1 MKMHALPAQLIR
13 KLAEILPLQ
22 CAGPAPGAAPV
33 GRLVEK
39 QLQKMMDRL
48 SPDILLGTV
57 SLEGTLTYVNRP
69 ALEALGYPR
78 DGLLGYPMV
87 DAAWWPSSPAARGQ
101 IHDAF
106 HRALRGET
114 SRFDIDAIAQKGRT
128 LTLDI
133 MFMPLLAD
141 DGKVAA
147 VLLSGR
153 NITER
158 VLAQTRSTYLATHD
172 CLTGLPNRQSFV
184 CSIKDRLACD
194 SPKAGTFSLL
204 ALGLDRLNWV
214 NEALG
219 PSAGDLVLRSFAQR
233 LREAFGAEATA
244 ARLGCDV
251 FAVLIPA
258 PLNAAQAMARTA
270 QQRLDTPITIQG
282 RTLYMSFCGG
292 VTEVHLP
299 QAKPDEAQAL
309 LQQAETALCYAKLQ
323 GPGSVSPFVPPAP
336 SSDFSR
342 LFLLSDLHDAVPRGE
357 LVVYYQP
364 QWNARTNQV
373 TGAEALVRWQH
384 PEHGLVPPDQFI
396 PVAEDSGLI
405 VPIGAWVLRQ
415 ACEAAVRWQMAG
427 FCGLH
432 VSVNVSPRQLQGWDF
447 PATVM
452 AILADTGLPPERLVL
467 EITES
472 ALMENVAHVRA
483 LLASLRDE
491 GITIALDDFG
501 AGYSSLGQLRQL
513 PIDVLKIDRALVPD
527 VAAGAESASITRAII
542 TMASSLRL
550 QVLAEGVETRSQV
563 EMLTHSGCH
572 LMQGYFLSRPLQESE
587 LVKLLGRHS
596 AQESPRAAVVS
607 RRASARANALAILQ
621 LTF

>member
-13 KLAEILPLQ
+13 KLAGTPSPHSAAVAPHVLPV
-22 CAGPAPGAAPV
+22 CP
-33 GRLVEK
+33 LVER
-39 QLQKMMDRL
+39 QLQKIMDGL
-48 SPDILLGTV
+48 SPDILVGTV
-57 SLEGTLTYVNRP
+57 SLNGVLTYVNRSS
-69 ALEALGYPR
+69 LQALGYAHAR
-78 DGLLGYPMV
+78 VLGQPMV
-87 DAAWWPSSPAARGQ
+87 DAAWWPSSPNAREQ
-101 IHDAF
+101 IHAAF

-128 LTLDI
+128 LTLDV

-141 DGKVAA
+141 DRTVSA

-158 VLAQTRSTYLATHD
+158 VLAQARSTYLATHD

-184 CSIKDRLACD
+184 CSIKDRLASD
-194 SPKAGTFSLL
+194 GLKAGTFSLL
-204 ALGLDRLNWV
+204 AVGLDRLNWV

-219 PSAGDLVLRSFAQR
+219 PTAGDLVLRSFAQR
-233 LREAFGAEATA
+233 LREAFGAEATV
-244 ARLGCDV
+244 ARLGGDV
-251 FAVLIPA
+251 FAVLIQA
-258 PLNAAQAMARTA
+258 PLDAAQAMARAA
-270 QQRLDTPITIQG
+270 QRRLDTPITIHG
-282 RTLYMSFCGG
+282 RTLYVSFCVG

-299 QAKPDEAQAL
+299 NAQPDEAQAL

-323 GPGSVSPFVPPAP
+323 GPGSVSPFVAPAP
-336 SSDFSR
+336 SADFSR
-342 LFLLSDLHDAVPRGE
+342 LFLLSDLHDAVPREE

-364 QWNARTNQV
+364 QWNAKTNQV

-396 PVAEDSGLI
+396 PIAEDSGLI

-415 ACEAAVRWQMAG
+415 ACAAGVRWQKAG

-432 VSVNVSPRQLQGWDF
+432 VSVNVSPRQLQGCDF

-452 AILADTGLPPERLVL
+452 AILAETGLPPERLVL
-467 EITES
+467 EVTES
-472 ALMENVAHVRA
+472 ALMENVEHVRA
-483 LLASLRDE
+483 LLTSLRDA

-501 AGYSSLGQLRQL
+501 AGYSSLGQLRKL

-527 VAAGAESASITRAII
+527 VAAEAESASITRAII
-542 TMASSLRL
+542 TMAASLRL

-563 EMLTHSGCH
+563 EMLTSSGCH
-572 LMQGYFLSRPLQESE
+572 LMQGYFLSRPLPESE
-587 LVKLLGRHS
+587 LVKLLRRHLVR
-596 AQESPRAAVVS
+596 ETPREAVAPRYAPPPTS
-607 RRASARANALAILQ
+607 ALAMLQ